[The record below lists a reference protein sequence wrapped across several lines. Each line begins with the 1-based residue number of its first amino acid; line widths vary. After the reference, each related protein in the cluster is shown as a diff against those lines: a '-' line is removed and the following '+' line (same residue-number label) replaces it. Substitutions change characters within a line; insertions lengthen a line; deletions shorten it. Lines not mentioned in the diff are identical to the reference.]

1 MTEEIWCSPEYR
13 VEERAKIFCSMV
25 IIIPSLRIYFQT
37 FLFCLP
43 LGRLLFFVFLFQ
55 NQIVTFLAPPTQN
68 IHYVA
73 ERYSATILFRKD
85 TDVYIQLL
93 LKLLTQNW
101 NICLTYIE
109 KKKKKISKK
118 NNLIIDSKETS
129 RYCNILLSF
138 FTTNVVH
145 YVTHTTDHFISK

>member
-43 LGRLLFFVFLFQ
+43 HGRLLFCLF
-55 NQIVTFLAPPTQN
+55 ISKSDSYILSPPTQN

-73 ERYSATILFRKD
+73 ERYSATIPFRKD
-85 TDVYIQLL
+85 MYTFSYYTEAAHTKLKYL
-93 LKLLTQNW
+93 LKL
-101 NICLTYIE
+101 YE
-109 KKKKKISKK
+109 KKKKISKK
-118 NNLIIDSKETS
+118 TNLIIDSKETS